1 MKSTLTIVLLAFV
14 QLAVAQNL
22 WNDENNWN
30 GNKIPNANTKVTLD
44 SETWVVPAG
53 FDAECKDLKLEGARF
68 LEDDTEIIVYGSLT
82 VYNKFKMES
91 DIVSGFLL
99 KPVSITIAPGGK
111 LIIYDEFEIKG
122 DYSSVGDKQIIVN
135 GELDLYS
142 LLDLNNRDK
151 NKTGLEIIVGN
162 SGVINLFENNDSD
175 ENIITTGNGAISF
188 AANSRVNLSATED
201 VQYLISDVVLPNVGI
216 VGGQSVYLT
225 SDFNTTHFSGNIYVE
240 NGELDLLDHTLSGN
254 GTNQIIVEEEG
265 VITIGGA
272 NTFPVSNGGV
282 SEFLAPDLQEG
293 STVKYNGES
302 AQDVAGLN
310 YWNLILAD
318 KNGGS
323 NGIKYAANQPK
334 ISGVVSIQDNTTL
347 NVTNSSLTIVST
359 GEETNETGMIGPV
372 SGAIVGD
379 SIIVQRYIDLTQDPN
394 NRYGWNDWCSPI
406 VDNQLKSW
414 ADCCVRTTG
423 FPGSDQAS
431 LSFNSVLSYNAENI
445 SDNKNQGWVGA
456 TNITNEIG
464 LGNAVR
470 FYDGNFENV
479 LSDTG
484 AVHVGDY
491 TVNLKYKD
499 IGKPGEEGFNLLGN
513 PYACPIDWTQLY
525 NSGTTG
531 SVYNAFWLYSNG
543 TGYYTYNGLTGV
555 GTGLYEVQNEA
566 LSSGLIASHKGFW
579 VKATGPGAT
588 MTFKESYKNT
598 GGAVFLKSN
607 TPDNELLRVQIESD
621 MNGYKSAAVLV
632 MNNQASMN
640 VDQFDANYFAHPL
653 AAAPG
658 IGFVEPAG
666 QQLSINTIPKTPSFK
681 EIPLFLKI
689 GKNGSYRIRFY
700 ELEKMD
706 SQHCIAFVDTETN
719 TTYNIREE
727 PVITLNLTKDV
738 TPNRFKL
745 VIGSPL
751 QAEKLKDITCFG
763 DNDGQ
768 VLISWLAGP
777 TSYYDVYKNNEIIY
791 SNFQQT
797 LFIKDVEPGVFK
809 VIPNDADGYCEGAFY
824 EVNVFEPKVVIAQ
837 IAAPDVIDE
846 DEDDFGTLVTFYN
859 VSAGGSSFQW
869 DFGDGFVSFEEVPQ
883 HVYDEPGTYQVQLI
897 ANNMNAECADTTY
910 HELTIVPK
918 STVNISDYDYT
929 EEESL
934 YKVLRGDGFYLIR
947 FNESNEA
954 IKAKVYNINGQ
965 ELDSYYLGNGTGG
978 QLRINTD
985 AWSTGMYILKMQVG
999 TESFV
1004 EKLVK

>member
-1 MKSTLTIVLLAFV
+1 MKPFLLFTAFITS
-14 QLAVAQNL
+14 QLLFGQNL
-22 WNDENNWN
+22 WNDSDAWN
-30 GNKIPNANTKVTLD
+30 GSIPRANNNVTLD
-44 SETWVVPAG
+44 EGVWEVPTG
-53 FDAECKDLKLEGARF
+53 FVAECKSLTINGAGAF
-68 LEDDTEIIVYGSLT
+68 QTDTELIVNGTLI
-82 VYNKFKMES
+82 VNRDFKMES
-91 DIVSGFLL
+91 DILAGLFL
-99 KPVSITIAPGGK
+99 KPVKVTIGPNGK
-111 LIIYDEFEIKG
+111 LVLKDDMKFKG
-122 DYSSVGDKQIIVN
+122 DASAMGDKEIIVN
-135 GELDLYS
+135 GILEVEKELNLEND
-142 LLDLNNRDK
+142 DDDE
-151 NKTGLEIIVGN
+151 TGLLLTIGN
-162 SGVINLFENNDSD
+162 TGVINLSINNDDDEAMITPNGGSIVFSD
-175 ENIITTGNGAISF
+175 D
-188 AANSRVNLSATED
+188 SRVNFSAPSGEQFIGNWITFPNIGVTSGATVLMTE
-201 VQYLISDVVLPNVGI
+201 NM
-216 VGGQSVYLT
+216 T
-225 SDFNTTHFSGNIYVE
+225 SANISGNIIVE
-240 NGELDLLDHTLSGN
+240 NGIFDLSNKDLSGN
-254 GTNQIIVEEEG
+254 GTNQIIVQENG
-265 VITIGGA
+265 TLRIGGS
-272 NTFPVSNGGV
+272 NGFPVSNGGV
-282 SEFLAPDLQEG
+282 NEFIAPDLQKG
-293 STVKYNGES
+293 STVEYDGGNQG
-302 AQDVAGLN
+302 VAGFD
-310 YWNLILAD
+310 YWNLIVSEGDTKELAD
-318 KNGGS
+318 AVSVAGVLTVDDNVELDVTS
-323 NGIKYAANQPK
+323 N
-334 ISGVVSIQDNTTL
+334 T
-347 NVTNSSLTIVST
+347 LTIVST
-359 GEETNETGMIGPV
+359 GEGLDETGMIGPV
-372 SGAIVGD
+372 DGTIVGD
-379 SIIVQRYIDLTQDPN
+379 NVIVQRYINLKEEPN
-394 NRYGWNDWCSPI
+394 NRFGWNDWCSPI
-406 VDNQLKSW
+406 VHNQIKSW
-414 ADCCVRTTG
+414 TDQGVRTSG
-423 FPGSDQAS
+423 FPGSNS
-431 LSFNSVLSYNAENI
+431 PGSSFNSVLWYDASSITN
-445 SDNKNQGWVGA
+445 NKNEGWVGA
-456 TNITNEIG
+456 SNVTDEIG

-470 FYDGNFENV
+470 FYDGNIETV
-479 LSDTG
+479 LKDKGS
-484 AVHVGDY
+484 VHVGDY

-525 NSGTTG
+525 NNGTTG

-632 MNNQASMN
+632 MNDQASMN

-738 TPNRFKL
+738 APNRFKL

-897 ANNMNAECADTTY
+897 VNNMNAECADTTY

-947 FNESNEA
+947 FNEANEA

-999 TESFV
+999 AESFV